1 MCVALSEYSGYSRV
15 FLECGGFS
23 LLLAENFPLRQLFI
37 KVLCLS
43 REDIGN
49 NPG

>member
-1 MCVALSEYSGYSRV
+1 MCVALSKYSGYSLV
-15 FLECGGFS
+15 FLECSGFFS
-23 LLLAENFPLRQLFI
+23 APAENFPLRQLFI

-43 REDIGN
+43 LKDIEN